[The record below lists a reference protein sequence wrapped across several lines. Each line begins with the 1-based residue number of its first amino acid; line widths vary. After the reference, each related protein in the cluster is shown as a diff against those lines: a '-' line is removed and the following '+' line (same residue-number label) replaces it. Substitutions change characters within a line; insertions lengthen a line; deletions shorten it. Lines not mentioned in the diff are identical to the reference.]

1 MPKPKGP
8 TKVPVLIRVTEAT
21 YEWLQRKA
29 GERKVPTYLAEQVE
43 RSAENGMKNERQVS
57 PNFKKG
63 GKK

>member
-8 TKVPVLIRVTEAT
+8 TKVPILIRVTEST

-29 GERKVPTYLAEQVE
+29 GDRKVPTYLAESIE
-43 RSAENGMKNERQVS
+43 RQADVAAKNEVTPR
-57 PNFKKG
+57 FEG